1 VNGFD
6 LAEILRNPEY
16 AAMLVHGIEMTFVIY
31 IGSWLLAMALA
42 LILLCIRFAP
52 FRFGNSVVAA
62 YVSYHRNVPTL
73 VQLMLWY
80 FGIFTLLPDWLTSW
94 LAVHNAETIFAVI
107 GLGLCQAAYFSEDL
121 RSGLRSVSP
130 GQMEAATALGHGYL
144 SAMRFVVMPGRAQR
158 AAAAHQSQCF
168 PVQEQQPRHRH
179 RRPRTDA
186 CREGNRKPE
195 LPHLRDLPRRHGPL
209 PVLLATD
216 HERRRLSVDARRSGK
231 EWTRMIA
238 DLIAIVKDYWLLLL
252 IGQYPNGP
260 LGGLANTLIL
270 SALSIAL
277 AFPVSILLALARLSK
292 WRSLRWPVT
301 ALVYVTRGVPLLML
315 ILWSYFLVPLLT
327 GADVPS
333 FVTMLTTL
341 VVYQGAFLSEVV
353 RAGIVA
359 LGHGQMD
366 AARAL
371 GHSYLGAMRYI
382 ILPQAL
388 YNMIPSIISTF
399 VSTIKD
405 TTLGYVINV
414 PDLTFAASQVNNQLL
429 TQPFQVFLILAV
441 VYYAI
446 CWSLTHVAN
455 VIERRITRKRAG
467 LSSDPEPSSLAP
479 AKILSEQS

>member
-1 VNGFD
+1 MISD
-6 LAEILRNPEY
+6 
-16 AAMLVHGIEMTFVIY
+16 
-31 IGSWLLAMALA
+31 
-42 LILLCIRFAP
+42 
-52 FRFGNSVVAA
+52 
-62 YVSYHRNVPTL
+62 
-73 VQLMLWY
+73 
-80 FGIFTLLPDWLTSW
+80 
-94 LAVHNAETIFAVI
+94 
-107 GLGLCQAAYFSEDL
+107 
-121 RSGLRSVSP
+121 
-130 GQMEAATALGHGYL
+130 
-144 SAMRFVVMPGRAQR
+144 
-158 AAAAHQSQCF
+158 
-168 PVQEQQPRHRH
+168 
-179 RRPRTDA
+179 
-186 CREGNRKPE
+186 
-195 LPHLRDLPRRHGPL
+195 
-209 PVLLATD
+209 
-216 HERRRLSVDARRSGK
+216 
-231 EWTRMIA
+231 MIA
-238 DLIAIVKDYWLLLL
+238 IIKDYWLLLL

-292 WRSLRWPVT
+292 WPWLRWPVT
-301 ALVYVTRGVPLLML
+301 AVVYITRGVPLLML
-315 ILWSYFLVPLLT
+315 ILWSYFLVPLWT

-333 FVTMLTTL
+333 FAIMLTTL

-371 GHSYLGAMRYI
+371 GHGYLGAMRFI

-388 YNMIPSIISTF
+388 FNMIPSILSTF

-429 TQPFQVFLILAV
+429 TQPFQVFLILAM

-455 VIERRITRKRAG
+455 RLERRITRRRAG
-467 LSSDPEPSSLAP
+467 LSGLGATPLVTPS
-479 AKILSEQS
+479 KIISEQL